1 MPAPIITTSLQSGAE
16 MSDATSGI
24 FSTPVVPANLLLLL
38 SVARV
43 AAQRGRWHSRCD
55 EGEACAA
62 EAAHRAREHPTGVDR
77 RRRDGTEDTESRLM
91 CECSHPLFLGKIYID
106 AALHLPPRR
115 PQWTDRGAI
124 RPWIRPVRPLQDT
137 RQGAHHGL
145 SVTLRT
151 AVSHLST
158 HLHCRG
164 PMRSGS
170 ARTFLGRRRRGR
182 PRPQSGSE
190 RSGVAGRAAA
200 GTGSGS
206 EQNCHVGVP
215 PTTPTTCA
223 CAMGT
228 PSADPVISTACATC
242 AGGAPTGGVGLDPMA
257 CSARL
262 RFR

>member
-1 MPAPIITTSLQSGAE
+1 
-16 MSDATSGI
+16 
-24 FSTPVVPANLLLLL
+24 
-38 SVARV
+38 
-43 AAQRGRWHSRCD
+43 
-55 EGEACAA
+55 
-62 EAAHRAREHPTGVDR
+62 
-77 RRRDGTEDTESRLM
+77 M

-115 PQWTDRGAI
+115 P
-124 RPWIRPVRPLQDT
+124 
-137 RQGAHHGL
+137 L
-145 SVTLRT
+145 SGRT
-151 AVSHLST
+151 AERYVHGYVRSARSKTHARAHTTVSQSHYVQPYHTLST